1 MGLTVFACGLMALSF
16 LDVGASHFDIA
27 WRMAVCGAGFGFFQS
42 PNNRAMLSEA
52 PRERA
57 GAAGGALGMARV
69 VGQALGA
76 VAVAFLLS
84 AAPANGVGHGFQI
97 AAVIA
102 LFGAVMS
109 GARVRRP
116 PAEPEKEVEAV

>member
-1 MGLTVFACGLMALSF
+1 MTVFACGLMALSF
-16 LDVGASHFDIA
+16 LDADATKFDII

-57 GAAGGALGMARV
+57 GAAGGSLGTARV
-69 VGQALGA
+69 LGQSMGA
-76 VAVAFLLS
+76 VVVAFLLS
-84 AAPANGVGHGFQI
+84 SAPVAGVRHGFQI
-97 AAVIA
+97 AAVAA

-109 GARVRRP
+109 GSRVRRRK
-116 PAEPEKEVEAV
+116 AEPEKEIEAV